1 MLAEGGENKGR
12 LSGGERF
19 ADQLVLLPHQR
30 GLQEEEEV
38 PDHAQLIYP
47 AVAHRPKV

>member
-1 MLAEGGENKGR
+1 MLAEGGENKER

-19 ADQLVLLPHQR
+19 AYQRVLLPHQR

-47 AVAHRPKV
+47 AYAYRQEV